1 MKDIPLTLYIVDDDE
16 ALRRSLL
23 LLLFSQGVPVQA
35 FDSGEAFLQAVDLR
49 QPGCVILD
57 LRMTGISG
65 LQVLDALLEA
75 RSPLVTLFLSGHGD
89 IPTAL
94 EAVRQGAY
102 DWVVKPNTQQ
112 LLDKIPAALAQ
123 ARVRSSAQQHWGE
136 LTPREREVAQLV
148 GLGHPNKEIARIL
161 VPPCSPRSVETHR
174 ASLFAKL
181 GVANDNELGRW
192 LGAHAWLVGPVR
204 VGYPVPMKGEPSTR

>member
-1 MKDIPLTLYIVDDDE
+1 MKDAPLTLYVVDDDE

-23 LLLFSQGVPVQA
+23 MLLFSQGAPVQS
-35 FDSGEAFLQAVDLR
+35 FESGEDFLETVDMR

-57 LRMTGISG
+57 LRMGGISG
-65 LQVLDALLEA
+65 LEVLERLRLA

-94 EAVRQGAY
+94 EAMRNGAF
-102 DWVVKPNTQQ
+102 DWVVKPDTQQ
-112 LLDKIPAALAQ
+112 LLQKVPRALAE
-123 ARVRSSAQQHWGE
+123 ARDRGVALQRWGE

-148 GLGHPNKEIARIL
+148 GLGQPNKEIARLL

-174 ASLFAKL
+174 ASLFGKL
-181 GVANDNELGRW
+181 SVANDNELGRW
-192 LGAHAWLVGPVR
+192 LASHPWLV
-204 VGYPVPMKGEPSTR
+204 